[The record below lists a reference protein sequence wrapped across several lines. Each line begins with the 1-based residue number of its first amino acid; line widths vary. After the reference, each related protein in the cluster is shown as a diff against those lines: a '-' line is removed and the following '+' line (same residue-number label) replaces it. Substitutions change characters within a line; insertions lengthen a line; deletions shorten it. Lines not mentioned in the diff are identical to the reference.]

1 MLNCHILQKVSV
13 RVFQNHK
20 GNAMNKILLVV
31 AFIALVFVIFSL
43 IPMVFAIAWFI
54 AKLGIAI
61 ILGAIV
67 FYLARV
73 WLKK

>member
-1 MLNCHILQKVSV
+1 
-13 RVFQNHK
+13 
-20 GNAMNKILLVV
+20 MNKILLVA

-54 AKLGIAI
+54 AKLVIAV
-61 ILGAIV
+61 ILGALI
-67 FYLARV
+67 FLLAYL

>member
-1 MLNCHILQKVSV
+1 
-13 RVFQNHK
+13 
-20 GNAMNKILLVV
+20 MNKILKVI

-54 AKLGIAI
+54 AKLSIAI
-61 ILGAIV
+61 ILGAII